1 MCQKIVLGNIPT
13 VKKHDEM
20 INMIVERSTKER
32 KREKEREREMVSKT
46 LESFDLR
53 SVQPW

>member
-1 MCQKIVLGNIPT
+1 MGNIPT

-32 KREKEREREMVSKT
+32 KKEKEREMVSKT

>member
-1 MCQKIVLGNIPT
+1 MCQKIVLGEIPT
-13 VKKHDEM
+13 IKKHDEM

-32 KREKEREREMVSKT
+32 KREREMVSKT